1 MGFSQDVRQ
10 VARGWRWTRRPVL
23 PASVER
29 ERDPATDFP
38 TAWGRTPA
46 GRAAR
51 EVVQRFGL
59 APLLHFEV
67 ETEVCGREVLDTIEP
82 PAIFVLNHSSHL
94 DAPTILTSLPTK
106 WRRKAVVGAA
116 SDYFFDTWYRSI
128 ATTIVFNA
136 FPVAR
141 SGGLRSARMARQ
153 LISEGWSLVLFPE
166 GSRTPDGWVGE
177 FRTGAA
183 WLALEA
189 GVPVVP
195 VALIGA
201 YQAMPRG
208 RSWPKPGRPPVRIRF
223 GLPIHALEGER
234 AAAFSDR
241 LRQGLGKVLEEDHS
255 NWWNAIR
262 LDASGE
268 LFDPGGPQVA
278 TWRRMWES
286 SRTVRPSRAKSVWS
300 PDAHEWEA
308 EHLWS
313 GAGWHPDAGLGA
325 AALPETPTPE
335 PQLLL
340 LEFAPD
346 PEPLLL
352 EPAAEPQPPIAE
364 PQPPVPE
371 PQPPAPEPQP
381 LDEWEIALVP
391 FDPDEEAEPP
401 GEVPPARPAAPAP
414 APGGATEA
422 ALARVEEVL
431 AQAMQPD
438 GTFGGD
444 RASTRDLGR
453 TSGTPAEPTTGELAR
468 IETVLN
474 QAIPSSDKPGPDD
487 PGPEEKEEDG
497 DDDDV
502 TFFDANVTEDD
513 LPAAGPPGASDSPSS
528 RPAPRPDRPRPE
540 RGWFLGRRP
549 RRGQPPPR

>member
-1 MGFSQDVRQ
+1 MGFGQDVRQ

-23 PASVER
+23 PATVER

-38 TAWGRTPA
+38 TAWGRTAA

-67 ETEVCGREVLDTIEP
+67 ETEVCGQEVLDTIEP
-82 PAIFVLNHSSHL
+82 PAIFVLNHSSHI
-94 DAPTILTSLPTK
+94 DAPAILTSLPTR

-136 FPVAR
+136 FPIAR
-141 SGGLRSARMARQ
+141 TGGLRSARMARQ

-223 GLPIHALEGER
+223 GLPIRAYQGER
-234 AAAFSDR
+234 ASAFSDR

-278 TWRRMWES
+278 PWRRMWES
-286 SRTVRPSRAKSVWS
+286 SRPVRPSRAKSVWS
-300 PDAHEWEA
+300 PDAHAWEA

-325 AALPETPTPE
+325 GAPGEPQTPE
-335 PQLLL
+335 PQTLFEL
-340 LEFAPD
+340 
-346 PEPLLL
+346 
-352 EPAAEPQPPIAE
+352 
-364 PQPPVPE
+364 VPE
-371 PQPPAPEPQP
+371 PAPQPEPQLPEPAPEPQP
-381 LDEWEIALVP
+381 LLLEPPAAAPEPEPLDEWKIALVP

-401 GEVPPARPAAPAP
+401 VGVPPGRPAALGP
-414 APGGATEA
+414 APGGAMEA

-431 AQAMQPD
+431 AQAMQAD
-438 GTFGGD
+438 EKLGED
-444 RASTRDLGR
+444 RAHTRDSR
-453 TSGTPAEPTTGELAR
+453 PTSGTPAEPTTGELAR
-468 IETVLN
+468 IEAVLD
-474 QAIPSSDKPGPDD
+474 QAIPRSEEPRSDDAGPDD
-487 PGPEEKEEDG
+487 
-497 DDDDV
+497 DDA
-502 TFFDANVTEDD
+502 TFFDLNVTEGDR
-513 LPAAGPPGASDSPSS
+513 PAAGSQGTSDSASS

-540 RGWFLGRRP
+540 RGWFMGRRP
-549 RRGQPPPR
+549 RGGQPPPR

>member
-1 MGFSQDVRQ
+1 MGLGHDLQQ
-10 VARGWRWTRRPVL
+10 VARGWRWTRRPLV

-94 DAPTILTSLPTK
+94 DAPTILTSLPTE

-136 FPVAR
+136 FPIAR

-153 LISEGWSLVLFPE
+153 LLSEGWGLGLFPG
-166 GSRTPDGWVGE
+166 GSRTPDGWVGD

-183 WLALEA
+183 WLAMEA

-223 GLPIHALEGER
+223 GLPIRPLEGER
-234 AAAFSDR
+234 PSAFSDR

-255 NWWNAIR
+255 SWWNAIR

-286 SRTVRPSRAKSVWS
+286 SRPIRPSRAKSIWA
-300 PDAHEWEA
+300 PDTHEWEA
-308 EHLWS
+308 EHLWR
-313 GAGWHPDAGLGA
+313 GAGWQTSAG
-325 AALPETPTPE
+325 PETE
-335 PQLLL
+335 
-340 LEFAPD
+340 A
-346 PEPLLL
+346 
-352 EPAAEPQPPIAE
+352 
-364 PQPPVPE
+364 E
-371 PQPPAPEPQP
+371 PQPPAPEPAAFAP
-381 LDEWEIALVP
+381 GP
-391 FDPDEEAEPP
+391 RPP
-401 GEVPPARPAAPAP
+401 PPAPPPPPPRRRPPP
-414 APGGATEA
+414 P
-422 ALARVEEVL
+422 
-431 AQAMQPD
+431 P
-438 GTFGGD
+438 
-444 RASTRDLGR
+444 
-453 TSGTPAEPTTGELAR
+453 TP
-468 IETVLN
+468 
-474 QAIPSSDKPGPDD
+474 
-487 PGPEEKEEDG
+487 
-497 DDDDV
+497 
-502 TFFDANVTEDD
+502 
-513 LPAAGPPGASDSPSS
+513 PPPPPS
-528 RPAPRPDRPRPE
+528 RPHPPPSRPRP
-540 RGWFLGRRP
+540 
-549 RRGQPPPR
+549 PPSRSHPP

>member
-1 MGFSQDVRQ
+1 MGFGQDLRQ

-94 DAPTILTSLPTK
+94 DAPTILTSLPTR

-141 SGGLRSARMARQ
+141 TGGLRSARMARQ

-166 GSRTPDGWVGE
+166 GSRTPDGWVGD

-223 GLPIHALEGER
+223 GLPIRALEGER

-278 TWRRMWES
+278 AWRRMWES
-286 SRTVRPSRAKSVWS
+286 SRPVRPSRARSVWS

-313 GAGWHPDAGLGA
+313 GAGWHPDAGLGTA
-325 AALPETPTPE
+325 PPPE
-335 PQLLL
+335 PQPLPEPQAL
-340 LEFAPD
+340 LEPA
-346 PEPLLL
+346 PEPEPAPPPQLLLL
-352 EPAAEPQPPIAE
+352 EPAAEPQPP
-364 PQPPVPE
+364 
-371 PQPPAPEPQP
+371 APEPEP

-391 FDPDEEAEPP
+391 FDPDEEPEPP
-401 GEVPPARPAAPAP
+401 GDVPPARPAASGP
-414 APGGATEA
+414 APGGATDA

-431 AQAMQPD
+431 AQAMQAD
-438 GTFGGD
+438 ETFGGD
-444 RASTRDLGR
+444 RASTRDLGL

-468 IETVLN
+468 IEAVLD
-474 QAIPSSDKPGPDD
+474 QAFPRSDDPGPDD
-487 PGPEEKEEDG
+487 TGP

-502 TFFDANVTEDD
+502 TFFDVNVTEGD
-513 LPAAGPPGASDSPSS
+513 LPAAGSPGTSDSPSS
-528 RPAPRPDRPRPE
+528 RPAPRLDRPRPE

>member
-1 MGFSQDVRQ
+1 MGLTQDLEQ
-10 VARGWRWTRRPVL
+10 VAKGWRWTRRRVL

-29 ERDPATDFP
+29 ERDPAKDFP
-38 TAWGRTPA
+38 TAWGRTPV

-59 APLLHFEV
+59 APLLRFEV
-67 ETEVCGREVLDTIEP
+67 ETEVCGRDVLDTIEP

-94 DAPTILTSLPTK
+94 DAPTILTALPTR

-116 SDYFFDTWYRSI
+116 SDHFFDTWYRSI

-136 FPVAR
+136 FPIAR

-183 WLALEA
+183 WLAMEA

-195 VALIGA
+195 RALIGA

-223 GLPIHALEGER
+223 GLPIRPLEGER
-234 AAAFSDR
+234 PSAFSDR

-255 NWWNAIR
+255 SWWNAIR

-286 SRTVRPSRAKSVWS
+286 SRPIRPSRAKSVWS
-300 PDAHEWEA
+300 PDTHEWEA

-313 GAGWHPDAGLGA
+313 GAGWQTAAQPGPDAGPATA
-325 AALPETPTPE
+325 APEQATLFPEPEVVLPE
-335 PQLLL
+335 
-340 LEFAPD
+340 
-346 PEPLLL
+346 
-352 EPAAEPQPPIAE
+352 
-364 PQPPVPE
+364 
-371 PQPPAPEPQP
+371 PAPVGDRQ
-381 LDEWEIALVP
+381 IALVP
-391 FDPDEEAEPP
+391 FDPNEEEEPAS
-401 GEVPPARPAAPAP
+401 ARGP

-431 AQAMQPD
+431 AQAMQDAGPHPHPPLPD
-438 GTFGGD
+438 ET
-444 RASTRDLGR
+444 A
-453 TSGTPAEPTTGELAR
+453 GTPAEPTAGELAR
-468 IETVLN
+468 IEALL
-474 QAIPSSDKPGPDD
+474 DKAFPRHDD
-487 PGPEEKEEDG
+487 PGPGDPG
-497 DDDDV
+497 DDA
-502 TFFDANVTEDD
+502 FFDVNVVEGDPPAEGSPETSES
-513 LPAAGPPGASDSPSS
+513 PAAS
-528 RPAPRPDRPRPE
+528 RPDRPPAE
-540 RGWFLGRRP
+540 RGWFLTRRP
-549 RRGQPPPR
+549 RRGQPPR

>member
-1 MGFSQDVRQ
+1 MGFSQDLRQ

-94 DAPTILTSLPTK
+94 DAPTILTSLPTR

-166 GSRTPDGWVGE
+166 GSRTPDGWVGD

-223 GLPIHALEGER
+223 GLPIRALEGER

-278 TWRRMWES
+278 AWRRMWES
-286 SRTVRPSRAKSVWS
+286 SRPVRPSRAKSVWS

-313 GAGWHPDAGLGA
+313 GAGWHPDAGLGTA
-325 AALPETPTPE
+325 PPPEPQPLPEPQALLEPAPE
-335 PQLLL
+335 PEPAPPPQLLL
-340 LEFAPD
+340 LE
-346 PEPLLL
+346 
-352 EPAAEPQPPIAE
+352 
-364 PQPPVPE
+364 PVPE
-371 PQPPAPEPQP
+371 PQPLAPEPEP

-391 FDPDEEAEPP
+391 FDPDDEAEPP
-401 GEVPPARPAAPAP
+401 GEVPPARPAAPGP
-414 APGGATEA
+414 APGGAMEA

-431 AQAMQPD
+431 AQAMQAD
-438 GTFGGD
+438 ETVGGD

-453 TSGTPAEPTTGELAR
+453 TSGTPAEPTTGELDR
-468 IETVLN
+468 IEAVLD
-474 QAIPSSDKPGPDD
+474 QAFPRSDD
-487 PGPEEKEEDG
+487 PGP

-502 TFFDANVTEDD
+502 TFFDVNVTEGDH
-513 LPAAGPPGASDSPSS
+513 PAAGSPGTSDSPSS
-528 RPAPRPDRPRPE
+528 RPAPRLDRPRPE

>member
-1 MGFSQDVRQ
+1 MGLGQDLQQ
-10 VARGWRWTRRPVL
+10 VARGWRWTRRRVL

-29 ERDPATDFP
+29 ERDPVKDFP

-59 APLLHFEV
+59 SPLLHFEV
-67 ETEVCGREVLDTIEP
+67 ETEVCGRDVLDTIEP

-94 DAPTILTSLPTK
+94 DAPTILTALPTK
-106 WRRKAVVGAA
+106 WRRKAVIGAA

-136 FPVAR
+136 FPIAR

-183 WLALEA
+183 WLAMEA

-223 GLPIHALEGER
+223 GLPIRPLEGER
-234 AAAFSDR
+234 PSAFSDR

-255 NWWNAIR
+255 SWWNAIR

-286 SRTVRPSRAKSVWS
+286 SRPIRPSRAKSVWA
-300 PDAHEWEA
+300 PDTHEWEA

-313 GAGWHPDAGLGA
+313 GAGWQNTAEPETGALPVPPLAKPETDIRPVMAVPQPQKPDA
-325 AALPETPTPE
+325 E
-335 PQLLL
+335 
-340 LEFAPD
+340 
-346 PEPLLL
+346 
-352 EPAAEPQPPIAE
+352 
-364 PQPPVPE
+364 
-371 PQPPAPEPQP
+371 
-381 LDEWEIALVP
+381 
-391 FDPDEEAEPP
+391 
-401 GEVPPARPAAPAP
+401 
-414 APGGATEA
+414 GGTTAA

-431 AQAMQPD
+431 AQAMHAQGP
-438 GTFGGD
+438 
-444 RASTRDLGR
+444 RPEP
-453 TSGTPAEPTTGELAR
+453 PAMEGKPGELTADELAR
-468 IETVLN
+468 IEAVLD
-474 QAIPSSDKPGPDD
+474 QTFLRPDDPDDPGPDD
-487 PGPEEKEEDG
+487 PGP
-497 DDDDV
+497 DDDAA
-502 TFFDANVTEDD
+502 FFNVNAVEDD
-513 LPAAGPPGASDSPSS
+513 LPPAEGSLPPAS
-528 RPAPRPDRPRPE
+528 RPDRPPSE
-540 RGWFLGRRP
+540 RGWFLSRRP
-549 RRGQPPPR
+549 RREHPPR

>member
-1 MGFSQDVRQ
+1 MGLGQDLEQ
-10 VARGWRWTRRPVL
+10 VARGWRWTRRRVL

-29 ERDPATDFP
+29 ERDPAKDFP
-38 TAWGRTPA
+38 TAWGRTPV

-59 APLLHFEV
+59 SPLLHFEV
-67 ETEVCGREVLDTIEP
+67 ETEVCGQDILDTIEP

-94 DAPTILTSLPTK
+94 DAPTILTALPTR

-136 FPVAR
+136 FPIAR

-183 WLALEA
+183 WLAMEA

-223 GLPIHALEGER
+223 GLPIRPLEGER
-234 AAAFSDR
+234 PSAFSDR

-255 NWWNAIR
+255 SWWNAIR

-286 SRTVRPSRAKSVWS
+286 SRPVRPSRAKSVWS
-300 PDAHEWEA
+300 PDTHGWEA

-313 GAGWHPDAGLGA
+313 GAGWQIA
-325 AALPETPTPE
+325 AEPKTPAEPERV
-335 PQLLL
+335 
-340 LEFAPD
+340 
-346 PEPLLL
+346 PEPL
-352 EPAAEPQPPIAE
+352 
-364 PQPPVPE
+364 
-371 PQPPAPEPQP
+371 APEPAP
-381 LDEWEIALVP
+381 LV
-391 FDPDEEAEPP
+391 
-401 GEVPPARPAAPAP
+401 APASP
-414 APGGATEA
+414 PGGATEA

-431 AQAMQPD
+431 AQAMQPEI
-438 GTFGGD
+438 TEGGERIGD
-444 RASTRDLGR
+444 FAAYTRDFDL
-453 TSGTPAEPTTGELAR
+453 TEGTPAEPTPDELAR
-468 IETVLN
+468 IEAVLD
-474 QAIPSSDKPGPDD
+474 QAFPGADD
-487 PGPEEKEEDG
+487 PKS
-497 DDDDV
+497 DDDD
-502 TFFDANVTEDD
+502 TFFEVDVVEDD
-513 LPAAGPPGASDSPSS
+513 LPPEDSPEAPGPASP
-528 RPAPRPDRPRPE
+528 RPGPRPDRPPVE
-540 RGWFLGRRP
+540 RGWFLARRA
-549 RRGQPPPR
+549 RRGHPPR